1 MHPVDLPFP
10 AVVREWGSTAAERA
24 EALPCDRFLPEADD
38 VVHRAV
44 DVAAPP
50 AAVYRRL
57 CQLRVAPYS
66 YDLLDN
72 LGRRS
77 PRELV
82 PGLEQL
88 ELGQRFAHIFTL
100 VDFEPG
106 RSLTI
111 RTARDLFGD
120 VVVTYA
126 VAPRP
131 GGSRLLVRLRV
142 RHRRDPLG
150 ALWRLVLPPGD
161 LLMMRK
167 QLRTF
172 AALAEADDRRVS
184 ARPG

>member
-1 MHPVDLPFP
+1 VVVPFP

-24 EALPCDRFLPEADD
+24 EALPCDRFLPDADE

-44 DVAAPP
+44 DAAAPP
-50 AAVYRRL
+50 AVVFRRL

-77 PRELV
+77 PRELI
-82 PGLEQL
+82 PGLERL
-88 ELGQRFAHIFTL
+88 EVGQRFAHIFTL
-100 VDFEPG
+100 VDVEPD
-106 RSLTI
+106 RSITI
-111 RTARDLFGD
+111 RTTRRMFGD

-126 VAPRP
+126 VRA
-131 GGSRLLVRLRV
+131 GAAGCRLLVRLRV

-150 ALWRLVLPPGD
+150 ALWRVVLPPGD

-172 AALAEADDRRVS
+172 AALAEEDARRVS

>member
-1 MHPVDLPFP
+1 VDVPFP
-10 AVVREWGSTAAERA
+10 AVVREWGSTADERA
-24 EALPCDRFLPEADD
+24 GPLPCDRFLPEADD

-50 AAVYRRL
+50 AVVFRRL
-57 CQLRVAPYS
+57 CQMRVAPYS

-82 PGLEQL
+82 PGLERL
-88 ELGQRFAHIFTL
+88 EVGQRFAHIFTL
-100 VDFEPG
+100 VDVEPD

-111 RTARDLFGD
+111 RTAKRLFGD
-120 VVVTYA
+120 VVATYA

-150 ALWRLVLPPGD
+150 LLWRVVLAPGD
-161 LLMMRK
+161 LVMMRK

-172 AALAEADDRRVS
+172 ASLAEGDVRQVSGRR
-184 ARPG
+184 G